1 MKVKKYSPAVITNQA
16 VVDLTG
22 YLKDS
27 NDAMSNK
34 YKLVDN
40 KFFDDKAN
48 VKPTLPGGTYYL
60 VIKDLNEAGKQQNA
74 TVVIPVAL
82 NEGGILMPLQR

>member
-16 VVDLTG
+16 VVDL
-22 YLKDS
+22 
-27 NDAMSNK
+27 
-34 YKLVDN
+34 
-40 KFFDDKAN
+40 
-48 VKPTLPGGTYYL
+48 GGTYYL